1 MHCSVIMTRF
11 TESSNPSSPT
21 NSSLAS
27 RLRDQGAPSPSPHR
41 NIEASI
47 ENAVSTG
54 RTIGAKITDTLR
66 DCDFAND
73 EENNLRPI
81 LKLAE
86 ELHNY
91 QSPVEFTIGLV
102 GDSGVGK
109 CLALTL
115 PPILIDL

>member
-1 MHCSVIMTRF
+1 MTRHS
-11 TESSNPSSPT
+11 ESAGPSNPT
-21 NSSLAS
+21 NSGLAF
-27 RLRDQGAPSPSPHR
+27 RQRDQGAPSPSPHR

-54 RTIGAKITDTLR
+54 RTISETLTDTLR
-66 DCDFAND
+66 DFAND
-73 EENNLRPI
+73 EDNNLRPI

-91 QSPVEFTIGLV
+91 QSPVEFTIGVV

-109 CLALTL
+109 CLALKWS
-115 PPILIDL
+115 PILIDS

>member
-1 MHCSVIMTRF
+1 MTRHS
-11 TESSNPSSPT
+11 ESPGPSNPASSG
-21 NSSLAS
+21 LAF
-27 RLRDQGAPSPSPHR
+27 RRRDQGAPSPSPHR

-54 RTIGAKITDTLR
+54 RTISETLTDILR
-66 DCDFAND
+66 DGGFAND
-73 EENNLRPI
+73 EENSLRPI

-91 QSPVEFTIGLV
+91 QSPVEFTIGVV

-109 CLALTL
+109 CLALTWSL
-115 PPILIDL
+115 ILIDS